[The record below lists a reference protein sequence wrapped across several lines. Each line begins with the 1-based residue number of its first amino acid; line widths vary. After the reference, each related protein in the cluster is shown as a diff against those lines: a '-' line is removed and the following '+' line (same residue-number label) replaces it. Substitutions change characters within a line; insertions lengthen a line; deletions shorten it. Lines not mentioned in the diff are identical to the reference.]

1 MATPSD
7 ARAVKSLNNSSGR
20 RRFVFKT
27 ISQRIEEID
36 INVYRSL
43 DPLKREPSKGSTFF
57 RDCLV
62 EYRELNT
69 AKDFISFYEE
79 FFPLVQTL
87 PQITLQKDL
96 IISSLLARLEMARRL
111 SLEPIMRLIA
121 VLSRDLLGDFT
132 PGADK
137 DPEIIE
143 QIFTLWSYIMM
154 YLQKYL
160 VKDVDHVLR
169 ITAKLRYYPKDYGR
183 EFMAESVSFLLRKA
197 SDQQREKGVMKL
209 MAEVVEDPSEMRIS
223 GVGALLSH
231 IMRITSSSL
240 HSRTTTLLPLLVD
253 GSFLQISD
261 QSVEGSP
268 DSRPALEVLIPAFG
282 RLYSELDPL
291 VQSINR

>member
-36 INVYRSL
+36 IN
-43 DPLKREPSKGSTFF
+43 
-57 RDCLV
+57 
-62 EYRELNT
+62 ELNT

-111 SLEPIMRLIA
+111 SLEPILRLIA
-121 VLSRDLLGDFT
+121 VLSRDLLEISHH
-132 PGADK
+132 K

-169 ITAKLRYYPKDYGR
+169 ITAKLRYYPKDYVR